1 MPMTD
6 TENAPHISVGDIDCN
21 NNGEYSGTKV
31 VTILTKMPIS
41 FNEVSFLR
49 GAAINMVGDTDV
61 LFHDHN
67 DTGFRYSYPL
77 IQYKIIN
84 GNAAIVAIDRGAEI
98 INRILPFMN
107 SEIRI
112 GQRSSV
118 FTLGNVITD
127 YSSVAISEE
136 MHSYMIHR
144 WLPLNQSNY
153 SEYKNLDHLDLR
165 VKMLERLMVG
175 NILSCAKG

>member
-49 GAAINMVGDTDV
+49 GAVINMVGHTDV

-127 YSSVAISEE
+127 IP
-136 MHSYMIHR
+136 R
-144 WLPLNQSNY
+144 
-153 SEYKNLDHLDLR
+153 
-165 VKMLERLMVG
+165 
-175 NILSCAKG
+175 